1 MCIPLK
7 INIYIYTFKLTIYIY
22 TSTGQLQNGQI
33 IWYLKQ
39 DMLQYG
45 YVPIEAVLLE
55 VRCFTNS
62 GICMLAV
69 IALYQL

>member
-1 MCIPLK
+1 
-7 INIYIYTFKLTIYIY
+7 
-22 TSTGQLQNGQI
+22 
-33 IWYLKQ
+33 
-39 DMLQYG
+39 MLQYG

>member
-7 INIYIYTFKLTIYIY
+7 INIYTFKLTIYIY